1 MASWQHISMLKTLK
15 PHMFCDESGVLG
27 VSMAFSA
34 GHAEEN
40 SQWMCCFERNRRVC
54 ENLAFLHR

>member
-1 MASWQHISMLKTLK
+1 MLR
-15 PHMFCDESGVLG
+15 DESGVLG

>member
-1 MASWQHISMLKTLK
+1 
-15 PHMFCDESGVLG
+15 MFGDESGVLG